1 MINICF
7 LSGKIVNK
15 IDLKF
20 VFDINKKRLGEKH
33 ISVVKVQLRL
43 EDKQVINLHGYNE
56 MADWIYRKV
65 RQGEQVLIQGKLR
78 NNYIEIEKIEKKSLQ
93 FF

>member
-1 MINICF
+1 MITDI
-7 LSGKIVNK
+7 
-15 IDLKF
+15 
-20 VFDINKKRLGEKH
+20 INKKRLGEKH